1 MDIRKPAIVF
11 SAGRAHVTDELVN
24 RASVS
29 YVKRALDKRGIAW
42 KAAQGVYKG
51 NSEPA
56 IVVIDTASTRAT
68 VQGLARLFEQ
78 ESLLLVDCNGSARLE
93 TCDGTLI
100 RGLGKLRNVPENVAR
115 ALDNYTRVG
124 DQFYT
129 TESL

>member
-1 MDIRKPAIVF
+1 MNLQRAVLIF
-11 SAGRAHVTDELVN
+11 SAWRAHVTDEKVN
-24 RASVS
+24 HASVN
-29 YVKRALDKRGIAW
+29 YVKRALDKRGIKW
-42 KAAQGVYKG
+42 QAAQGVYKG

-78 ESLLLVDCNGSARLE
+78 ESILLVDCNGAARLE

-115 ALDNYTRVG
+115 ALDAWTRVG
-124 DQFYT
+124 NQFYT